1 MAKQKDEL
9 KILFSIYIK
18 KDSLTSY
25 YDFPCDS
32 TNILYDQNLST
43 NNLELVNPNII
54 LYPNPSNDFI
64 TIKNLSN
71 YALSHIV
78 IRDLNGKIV
87 YSKKVNSKQ
96 INIDVS
102 FLQKG
107 AYFVDCIIEGTRKT
121 LKLIKL

>member
-1 MAKQKDEL
+1 M
-9 KILFSIYIK
+9 LFSIYIK
-18 KDSLTSY
+18 NDSLTSY
-25 YDFPCDS
+25 YNFPCYS
-32 TNILYDQNLST
+32 INLLYDQNLST
-43 NNLELVNPNII
+43 NNLELENSNII
-54 LYPNPSNDFI
+54 LYPNPSNDSI

-71 YALSHIV
+71 YAVSHVV

-87 YSKKVNSKQ
+87 YSEKVNFKQ